1 LITLLFT
8 IEIHFTHL
16 ALARAQPSGYTFAQ
30 FQTYIPKEANLQGND
45 YDLTETH
52 VSIYHGY
59 VNFVKWGTISIIALL
74 VLMAIFLL

>member
-1 LITLLFT
+1 MTQCAN
-8 IEIHFTHL
+8 L
-16 ALARAQPSGYTFAQ
+16 ALACTQPNGYAFEQ
-30 FQTYIPKEANLQGND
+30 SQNNQSKEASLQGND
-45 YDLTETH
+45 YELTETH

>member
-1 LITLLFT
+1 M
-8 IEIHFTHL
+8 
-16 ALARAQPSGYTFAQ
+16 
-30 FQTYIPKEANLQGND
+30 QGND
-45 YDLTETH
+45 YELTETH